1 MSELTGLVCAIP
13 MTAAQPADWD
23 RMTTGLTAHRS
34 DGSASSG
41 DDRREEFSWFDVAGR
56 NAAIGMA
63 LVSMDG
69 RYLRVNDALCRL
81 AGRPAEDLVGRST
94 VEITHPE
101 DRHLSAWSYPEL
113 SAGESDCHR
122 MEKRFLRPDGSVA
135 QAIRVTKIIRD
146 DEGVPA
152 LMFAQYIDV
161 TARNARFAGLAELGQ
176 RALDHATSEELS
188 SEARGLVA
196 AMLGVNEAIAAGAL
210 GAKPDVLAVLPVE
223 DQGFVRSVRNVLD
236 SAHARSRAE
245 DETRRM
251 AMQDALTGLANRALL
266 SQRIDQAL
274 GQLNP
279 SRDYVCVLML
289 DLDGFKRVNDSL
301 GHARGDA
308 LLRDVAQRLMGAVR
322 PTDTIARLGGDEFA
336 VLVTGLAAP
345 EESEVVAQRLLAAL
359 KTPFSSGGRAVHL
372 SASVGVTS
380 ARTRS
385 VTTATLLAD
394 ADLAMY
400 EAKMS
405 GKGRYVV
412 FAPTFRKAAAGRL
425 ALEEDL
431 RTAVADGAFEL
442 HFQPIVD
449 LVTGTWSHVEA
460 LVRWPHPTRGMV
472 PPLDFIPLA
481 EDTGLVV
488 PLGQWV
494 LEKALEHRVSWRSLA
509 AGDAG
514 FGVAVNVSVRQLA
527 EPGFVELVRRAVERS
542 GLPPSSITLEV
553 TESVF
558 MDDNQT
564 NIRAIEALREIG
576 VRIAL
581 DDFGTGYS
589 SLSYL
594 RRFRIDVLKLD
605 RSFVSGLLG
614 SAQDRAVT
622 RAVIDLASH
631 LELELVAEGI
641 ETQEQLEL
649 LRQLGCRLGQGYL
662 MHKPMPAASVVETC
676 PRLITGV

>member
-1 MSELTGLVCAIP
+1 
-13 MTAAQPADWD
+13 
-23 RMTTGLTAHRS
+23 MTTGLTAHPS
-34 DGSASSG
+34 DGTTSSG
-41 DDRREEFSWFDVAGR
+41 ERREDISWFHVAGR

-69 RYLRVNDALCRL
+69 HYLQVNEALCRM
-81 AGRPAEDLVGRST
+81 AGRPADDLIGRST
-94 VEITHPE
+94 VDVTHPE
-101 DRHLSAWSYPEL
+101 DRHLSAWSYPEVCA
-113 SAGESDCHR
+113 SPSDCHR
-122 MEKRFLRPDGSVA
+122 MEKRFLRPDGTVV
-135 QAIRVTKIIRD
+135 QAIRVTKIVRD
-146 DEGVPA
+146 DAGLPA
-152 LMFAQYIDV
+152 YMFAQYIDV
-161 TARNARFAGLAELGQ
+161 TQRNARFAGLAELGQ
-176 RALDHATSEELS
+176 RALDHATPDELTA
-188 SEARGLVA
+188 EARGLVST
-196 AMLGVNEAIAAGAL
+196 MLGVSDEIAAGAL
-210 GAKPDVLAVLPVE
+210 GAKPDVLAVLPVD

-236 SAHARSRAE
+236 AAHARSRAE

-251 AMQDALTGLANRALL
+251 AMQDSLTGLANRALL

-274 GQLNP
+274 TQVIPG
-279 SRDYVCVLML
+279 REYVCVLML

-301 GHARGDA
+301 GHARGDG

-336 VLVTGLAAP
+336 VLVTGLGAP

-359 KTPFSSGGRAVHL
+359 KTPFTSGGRAVHL

-380 ARTRS
+380 ARSRS
-385 VTTATLLAD
+385 VTTANLLAD

-431 RTAVADGAFEL
+431 RSAVTDGAFEL

-449 LVTGTWSHVEA
+449 LVSGRWSHVEA

-494 LEKALEHRVSWRSLA
+494 LEKALDHRVSWSPLT
-509 AGDAG
+509 AGDEG

-527 EPGFVELVRRAVERS
+527 EPGFVEFVRSVVDRS

-564 NIRAIEALREIG
+564 NIKALEALREIG

-662 MHKPMPAASVVETC
+662 MHKPMPAASVVETY
-676 PRLITGV
+676 PRLITGL

>member
-1 MSELTGLVCAIP
+1 
-13 MTAAQPADWD
+13 
-23 RMTTGLTAHRS
+23 MTTGLTAYPSNGETSCCAECRV
-34 DGSASSG
+34 DV
-41 DDRREEFSWFDVAGR
+41 SWFRVAGR

-69 RYLRVNDALCRL
+69 RYLQVNDALCRM
-81 AGRPAEDLVGRST
+81 AGRPADDLIGRTT

-101 DRHLSAWSYPEL
+101 DRHLAAWSYPEVCAD
-113 SAGESDCHR
+113 SSDCHR
-122 MEKRFLRPDGSVA
+122 MEKRFLRPDGTIA
-135 QAIRVTKIIRD
+135 QAIRVTKIVRD
-146 DEGVPA
+146 GAGRPVY
-152 LMFAQYIDV
+152 MFAQYIDV
-161 TARNARFAGLAELGQ
+161 TQRNARFAGLAELGQ
-176 RALDHATSEELS
+176 RALDHATPDELS
-188 SEARGLVA
+188 TEARGLVST
-196 AMLGVNEAIAAGAL
+196 MLGVTEEIAAGAL
-210 GAKPDVLAVLPVE
+210 GATPDVLAVLPVD

-236 SAHARSRAE
+236 AAHARSRAE

-274 GQLNP
+274 GQVV
-279 SRDYVCVLML
+279 SGREYVCVLML

-301 GHARGDA
+301 GHARGDG

-336 VLVTGLAAP
+336 VLVTGLSAP

-359 KTPFSSGGRAVHL
+359 KMPFSSGGRAVHL

-385 VTTATLLAD
+385 VTTANLLAD

-431 RTAVADGAFEL
+431 RSAVADGAFEL

-460 LVRWPHPTRGMV
+460 LVRWPHPTRGVV

-494 LEKALEHRVSWRSLA
+494 LENALGQRVSWSSLI
-509 AGDAG
+509 GCEPG

-527 EPGFVELVRRAVERS
+527 EPGFVEFVRDAVERS

-564 NIRAIEALREIG
+564 NIKALEAMREIG

-662 MHKPMPAASVVETC
+662 MHKPMPATSVVETY
-676 PRLITGV
+676 PLSITGL

>member
-1 MSELTGLVCAIP
+1 
-13 MTAAQPADWD
+13 
-23 RMTTGLTAHRS
+23 MTTGLTAQTS
-34 DGSASSG
+34 GESASSG
-41 DDRREEFSWFDVAGR
+41 RFERREDFSWFHTAGSC
-56 NAAIGMA
+56 AAIGMA
-63 LVSMDG
+63 LVTIDG
-69 RYLRVNDALCRL
+69 RYFEVNDALCRMV
-81 AGRPAEDLVGRST
+81 GRPREDLVGRTT

-101 DRHLSAWSYPEL
+101 DKHLATWSYPEL
-113 SAGESDCHR
+113 NANESESHR
-122 MEKRFLRPDGSVA
+122 MEKRFVRPDGTIV
-135 QAIRVTKIIRD
+135 QAIRITKIVRD
-146 DEGVPA
+146 AAGEPVF
-152 LMFAQYIDV
+152 LFAHYVDV
-161 TARNARFAGLAELGQ
+161 TERNARFAGLAELGQ
-176 RALDHATSEELS
+176 LALDNSDSEQLKTD
-188 SEARGLVA
+188 ARRLVA
-196 AMLGVNEAIAAGAL
+196 TMLGITEEIAAGAL
-210 GAKPDVLAVLPVE
+210 GAKPDVLAVLPVD

-251 AMQDALTGLANRALL
+251 AMQDTLTGLANRTLL
-266 SQRIDQAL
+266 SERIDQAL
-274 GQLNP
+274 GQLVP
-279 SRDYVCVLML
+279 GREYICVLML

-301 GHARGDA
+301 GHARGDM

-322 PTDTIARLGGDEFA
+322 PSDTIARLGGDEFA
-336 VLVTGLAAP
+336 VLLAGLTGPDEA
-345 EESEVVAQRLLAAL
+345 EIVAQRLLDAL
-359 KTPFSSGGRAVHL
+359 KTPFTSAGRAVHL
-372 SASVGVTS
+372 SASIGVAP
-380 ARTRS
+380 ARSRS
-385 VTTATLLAD
+385 ITVANLLAD

-400 EAKMS
+400 EAKTS

-412 FAPTFRKAAAGRL
+412 FVPTFRKAAAGRL

-431 RTAVADGAFEL
+431 RAAVSEGSFQL

-449 LVTGTWSHVEA
+449 LVTGAWVDAEA
-460 LVRWPHPTRGMV
+460 LLRWPHPTRGIV

-494 LEKALEHRVSWRSLA
+494 LEKALEHRVSWAPMVSKTTA
-509 AGDAG
+509 
-514 FGVAVNVSVRQLA
+514 FGVAINVSVRQLV
-527 EPGFVELVRRAVERS
+527 EHGFVNFVRAAVERS
-542 GLPPSSITLEV
+542 GLPASSITLEM

-558 MDDNQT
+558 MDDNQA
-564 NIRAIEALREIG
+564 NIKALEALREIG

-631 LELELVAEGI
+631 LELDLVAEGI
-641 ETQEQLEL
+641 ETPEQLDL

-662 MHKPMPAASVVETC
+662 LHRPMPVEAVVEKY
-676 PRLITGV
+676 PRRLS

>member
-1 MSELTGLVCAIP
+1 
-13 MTAAQPADWD
+13 
-23 RMTTGLTAHRS
+23 MTTGLTAHPC
-34 DGSASSG
+34 DGTTSSG
-41 DDRREEFSWFDVAGR
+41 KCREDLSWFHVAGS

-69 RYLRVNDALCRL
+69 HYLQVNDALCL
-81 AGRPAEDLVGRST
+81 MAGRSAEDLIGRST

-113 SAGESDCHR
+113 SSAATDCHR
-122 MEKRFLRPDGSVA
+122 MEKRFLRPDGTVV
-135 QAIRVTKIIRD
+135 QTIRVAKIVRD
-146 DEGVPA
+146 DEGA
-152 LMFAQYIDV
+152 AAFMFAQYIDV
-161 TARNARFAGLAELGQ
+161 TQRNARFAGLAELGQ
-176 RALDHATSEELS
+176 RALDHATPDELS
-188 SEARGLVA
+188 AEARSLVA
-196 AMLGVNEAIAAGAL
+196 TMLGVNDEIAAGAL
-210 GAKPDVLAVLPVE
+210 GAKPDVLAVLPVD

-251 AMQDALTGLANRALL
+251 AMQDSLTGLANRALL
-266 SQRIDQAL
+266 SHRIDQAL
-274 GQLNP
+274 GQLLP
-279 SRDYVCVLML
+279 GREYVCVLML

-301 GHARGDA
+301 GHARGDG

-336 VLVTGLAAP
+336 VLVTGLGTP

-359 KTPFSSGGRAVHL
+359 KTPFTSGGRAVHL
-372 SASVGVTS
+372 SASVGVAS
-380 ARTRS
+380 ARSRS
-385 VTTATLLAD
+385 VTTANLLAD

-431 RTAVADGAFEL
+431 RSAVSDGGFEL

-449 LVTGTWSHVEA
+449 LVTSKWSHVEA

-472 PPLDFIPLA
+472 APLDFIPLA

-494 LEKALEHRVSWRSLA
+494 LEKALEHRVSWSALTCDQ
-509 AGDAG
+509 GG

-527 EPGFVELVRRAVERS
+527 EPGFVDFVRGAVERS

-558 MDDNQT
+558 MDDNVT
-564 NIRAIEALREIG
+564 NIKALEALREIG

-622 RAVIDLASH
+622 RAVIDLANH

-641 ETQEQLEL
+641 ETAEQLEL

-662 MHKPMPAASVVETC
+662 MHRPMPAAAVVETY
-676 PRLITGV
+676 PRLISGL